1 MSNIASYF
9 SIFRIIFSPLMLLVN
24 PFSIE
29 FIIIY
34 LICGISDILDG
45 YIARKTST
53 ISKLGDNLDSIGDFI
68 MILIVLFILLKSI
81 GIPRFI
87 VIWTIIIGI
96 IKIISVIV
104 VFKKYK
110 TFEMLHTYMN
120 KITGFLLF
128 IFPITLTFIS
138 SDISMIIICLIASLA
153 AIEELMINLLVDE
166 LDINRK
172 SIFLK

>member
-1 MSNIASYF
+1 MSNIANYF

-34 LICGISDILDG
+34 LTCGISDILDG

>member
-1 MSNIASYF
+1 VSNIASYF